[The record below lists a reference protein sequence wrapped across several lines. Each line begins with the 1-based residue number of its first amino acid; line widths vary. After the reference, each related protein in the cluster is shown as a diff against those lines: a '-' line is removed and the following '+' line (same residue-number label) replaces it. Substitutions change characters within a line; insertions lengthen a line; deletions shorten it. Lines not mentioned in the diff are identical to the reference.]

1 MMTYTYD
8 GMISFF
14 VLVLY
19 FTISCR
25 ILYLHAKMFTIAL
38 AANDGFIF
46 AKSSSSSSSPPHF
59 LSSRSRLCRSH
70 SVRNDSPPFRLCGK
84 KSVVISCSASNED
97 KENPSSSTSSLTLL
111 PKDSAD
117 ALYRYRKVMSVL
129 FALGGALHVPDV
141 FGAGPLANANNVDSF
156 QQLPL
161 LAKLV
166 TVLWSVGG
174 PATALLASQNA
185 PIADF
190 MVSFVASCE
199 IIVGVDFN
207 EGFGVEIPAPIVF
220 AQCVNVASAVGL
232 RLWEKREKEGKTERE
247 KR

>member
-1 MMTYTYD
+1 
-8 GMISFF
+8 MISFF

-59 LSSRSRLCRSH
+59 LSSRRGRLRSH
-70 SVRNDSPPFRLCGK
+70 SVRNDSSPFRLCGK
-84 KSVVISCSASNED
+84 KSVVTSASNED
-97 KENPSSSTSSLTLL
+97 KENPSSSSSSLTLL

-207 EGFGVEIPAPIVF
+207 EGFGVEIPSPIVF

>member
-1 MMTYTYD
+1 
-8 GMISFF
+8 
-14 VLVLY
+14 
-19 FTISCR
+19 
-25 ILYLHAKMFTIAL
+25 MFTIAL
-38 AANDGFIF
+38 AANDGSIF
-46 AKSSSSSSSPPHF
+46 AKSSSSSSPPHF
-59 LSSRSRLCRSH
+59 LSSRRGRLRSH

-97 KENPSSSTSSLTLL
+97 KENPSSSSSLTLL

-207 EGFGVEIPAPIVF
+207 EGFGVEIPSPIVF

-232 RLWEKREKEGKTERE
+232 RLWEKREKEGKMERE

>member
-1 MMTYTYD
+1 M
-8 GMISFF
+8 
-14 VLVLY
+14 LVLY
-19 FTISCR
+19 FTIMPH
-25 ILYLHAKMFTIAL
+25 LYLHAKMFTIAL
-38 AANDGFIF
+38 VANDGFIF
-46 AKSSSSSSSPPHF
+46 AKSSSSPPRF
-59 LSSRSRLCRSH
+59 LSSRRLRRSH

-97 KENPSSSTSSLTLL
+97 KENPSSSSSLTLL

-174 PATALLASQNA
+174 PATALSASQNA

-232 RLWEKREKEGKTERE
+232 RLWEKKEKEGKLERE

>member
-1 MMTYTYD
+1 
-8 GMISFF
+8 
-14 VLVLY
+14 
-19 FTISCR
+19 
-25 ILYLHAKMFTIAL
+25 MFTIAL

-59 LSSRSRLCRSH
+59 LSSCRRLRRSH
-70 SVRNDSPPFRLCGK
+70 SVRNDSSPFRLCGK
-84 KSVVISCSASNED
+84 KSVVTSYCSASNED
-97 KENPSSSTSSLTLL
+97 KENPSSSSSSLTLL

-207 EGFGVEIPAPIVF
+207 EGFGVEIPSPIVF

>member
-1 MMTYTYD
+1 MPH
-8 GMISFF
+8 
-14 VLVLY
+14 
-19 FTISCR
+19 
-25 ILYLHAKMFTIAL
+25 LYLHAKMFTIAL
-38 AANDGFIF
+38 VANDGFIF
-46 AKSSSSSSSPPHF
+46 AKSSSSPPPRF
-59 LSSRSRLCRSH
+59 LSSRRLRRSH

-97 KENPSSSTSSLTLL
+97 KENPSSSSSLTLL

-174 PATALLASQNA
+174 PATALSASQNA

-232 RLWEKREKEGKTERE
+232 RLWEKKEKEGKLERE

>member
-1 MMTYTYD
+1 MMTYD

-19 FTISCR
+19 FTIMPH
-25 ILYLHAKMFTIAL
+25 LYLHAKMFTIAL

-46 AKSSSSSSSPPHF
+46 AKSSSSPPRF
-59 LSSRSRLCRSH
+59 LSSRRLRRSH
-70 SVRNDSPPFRLCGK
+70 SVRNDSLPFRLCGK

-97 KENPSSSTSSLTLL
+97 KENPSSSSSLTLL

-174 PATALLASQNA
+174 PATALSASQNA

-232 RLWEKREKEGKTERE
+232 RLWEKKEKEGKLERE

>member
-1 MMTYTYD
+1 MY
-8 GMISFF
+8 
-14 VLVLY
+14 
-19 FTISCR
+19 
-25 ILYLHAKMFTIAL
+25 KTIAL

-46 AKSSSSSSSPPHF
+46 AKSSSSHPHF
-59 LSSRSRLCRSH
+59 LSSRRLRSH
-70 SVRNDSPPFRLCGK
+70 SARNDSPPFRLCGK
-84 KSVVISCSASNED
+84 KSVVTSCSASNED
-97 KENPSSSTSSLTLL
+97 KENPSSSSSLTLL

-207 EGFGVEIPAPIVF
+207 EGFGVEIPSPIVF

-232 RLWEKREKEGKTERE
+232 RLWEKREKEGKLERE

>member
-1 MMTYTYD
+1 M
-8 GMISFF
+8 
-14 VLVLY
+14 LVLY
-19 FTISCR
+19 FTIMPH
-25 ILYLHAKMFTIAL
+25 LYLHAKMFTIAL
-38 AANDGFIF
+38 VANDGFIF
-46 AKSSSSSSSPPHF
+46 AKSSSSPPPRF
-59 LSSRSRLCRSH
+59 LSSRRLRRSH

-97 KENPSSSTSSLTLL
+97 KENPSSSSSLTLL

-174 PATALLASQNA
+174 PATALSASQNA

-232 RLWEKREKEGKTERE
+232 RLWEKKEKEGKLERE

>member
-1 MMTYTYD
+1 MMTYD

-19 FTISCR
+19 FTIMPH
-25 ILYLHAKMFTIAL
+25 LYLHAKMFTIAL

-46 AKSSSSSSSPPHF
+46 AKSSSSPPPPHF
-59 LSSRSRLCRSH
+59 LSSRRLRRSH
-70 SVRNDSPPFRLCGK
+70 SVRNDSLPFRLCGK

-97 KENPSSSTSSLTLL
+97 KENPSSSSSLTLL

-174 PATALLASQNA
+174 PATALSASQNA

-232 RLWEKREKEGKTERE
+232 RLWEKKEKEGKLERE

>member
-1 MMTYTYD
+1 MMTYD

-19 FTISCR
+19 FTIMPH
-25 ILYLHAKMFTIAL
+25 LNLHAKMFTIAL

-46 AKSSSSSSSPPHF
+46 AKSSSSPPPRF
-59 LSSRSRLCRSH
+59 LSSRRLRRSH

-97 KENPSSSTSSLTLL
+97 KENPSSSSSLTLL

-129 FALGGALHVPDV
+129 FAVGGALHVPDV

-174 PATALLASQNA
+174 PATALSASQNA

-232 RLWEKREKEGKTERE
+232 RLWEKKEKEGKLERE

>member
-1 MMTYTYD
+1 MMTYD

-19 FTISCR
+19 FTIMPH
-25 ILYLHAKMFTIAL
+25 LYLHAKMFTIAL

-46 AKSSSSSSSPPHF
+46 AKSSSSPPHF
-59 LSSRSRLCRSH
+59 RFSRRLRRSH

-84 KSVVISCSASNED
+84 KSVVTSCSASNED
-97 KENPSSSTSSLTLL
+97 KENPSSSSSLSLL
-111 PKDSAD
+111 PRDSAD

-174 PATALLASQNA
+174 PATALSASQNA

-207 EGFGVEIPAPIVF
+207 EGFGVEISGPIVF
-220 AQCVNVASAVGL
+220 AQCLNVASAVGL
-232 RLWEKREKEGKTERE
+232 RLWEKKEKEGKLERE

>member
-1 MMTYTYD
+1 
-8 GMISFF
+8 
-14 VLVLY
+14 
-19 FTISCR
+19 
-25 ILYLHAKMFTIAL
+25 MFTIAL

-46 AKSSSSSSSPPHF
+46 AKSSSSPPHF
-59 LSSRSRLCRSH
+59 LSSRRLRRSR

-97 KENPSSSTSSLTLL
+97 KENPSSSSSLTLL

-174 PATALLASQNA
+174 PATALSASQNA

-220 AQCVNVASAVGL
+220 AQCLNVASAVGL
-232 RLWEKREKEGKTERE
+232 RLWEKKEKEGKLERE

>member
-1 MMTYTYD
+1 
-8 GMISFF
+8 

-19 FTISCR
+19 FTIMPH
-25 ILYLHAKMFTIAL
+25 LYLHAKMFTIAL
-38 AANDGFIF
+38 VANDGFIF
-46 AKSSSSSSSPPHF
+46 AKSSSSPPPRF
-59 LSSRSRLCRSH
+59 LSSRRLRRSH

-97 KENPSSSTSSLTLL
+97 KENPSSSSSLTLL

-174 PATALLASQNA
+174 PATALSASQNA

-232 RLWEKREKEGKTERE
+232 RLWEKKEKEGKLERE